1 MIANL
6 DRDRRPVGCFQIL
19 SVAAVRMCD
28 ATAAAPTRHTDQAAL
43 MARQV
48 RQSVK
53 VQALP
58 SFLQRGGPLAEAFS
72 PCRNLLLANQ
82 QTHIANEAL
91 LPFSQHS
98 TDRARDISILY

>member
-1 MIANL
+1 
-6 DRDRRPVGCFQIL
+6 
-19 SVAAVRMCD
+19 
-28 ATAAAPTRHTDQAAL
+28 

-82 QTHIANEAL
+82 QTHIANEAFL
-91 LPFSQHS
+91 SFSQHG
-98 TDRARDISILY
+98 TDRLSNISVLY